1 MPRVV
6 APLTDMRIR
15 NAKPK
20 QKAYKIADGGGLYL
34 EVTPA
39 GFKLWR
45 MKFLQE
51 SGKESRLS
59 FGAYPEVSLTQ
70 ARAAR
75 AAARQLKAT
84 DIDPGKAK
92 RDARLAKAAVATH
105 TFEAVARRWLEKTA
119 ADRAATTQ
127 KKNTAW
133 LANDVFPEIGSMP
146 ISTIRPKHLLVPLQK
161 IQARGAIESAHKVKQ
176 LCGQVFRYA
185 VAAELAERDIT
196 SGLGDALVS
205 APVSHYPAITDPARV
220 GALLRAIDSY
230 EGFYSVVA
238 ALRLAPLVFVRPGE
252 LRSAEKTEFDLDA
265 GEWRI
270 PGSKMKMGI
279 DHIVPLPTQAVQVL
293 RWVFPLSGQSRFVF
307 RGVRSGDRCI
317 SDAAVNAAL
326 RAMGY
331 KQDVMTGHGFRA
343 MARTILDE
351 VLGERVDL
359 IEHQL
364 AHTVRDVNGRA
375 YNRTSHLP
383 ARREMMQRW
392 ADYLDKLRAG
402 TIVK

>member
-1 MPRVV
+1 MARVV
-6 APLTDMRIR
+6 TPLTDMRAR
-15 NAKPK
+15 SAKPK
-20 QKAYKIADGGGLYL
+20 QKAYKLADGGGLYL

-39 GFKLWR
+39 GSKLWR

-70 ARAAR
+70 ARTAR

-84 DIDPGKAK
+84 DVDPGKAK
-92 RDARLAKAAVATH
+92 RDAWQAKAAAAAH
-105 TFEAVARRWLEKTA
+105 TFETVARRWLEKTVG
-119 ADRAATTQ
+119 DRAAITQ

-133 LANDVFPEIGSMP
+133 FANDVFPEIGSMP
-146 ISTIRPKHLLVPLQK
+146 ISTIRPRHLLVALQK

-196 SGLGDALVS
+196 SGLADALAS
-205 APVSHYPAITDPARV
+205 APNSHYPAITDPARV
-220 GALLRAIDSY
+220 GPLLRAIDGY

-238 ALRLAPLVFVRPGE
+238 GLRLSPLVFVRPGE
-252 LRSAEKTEFDLDA
+252 LRSAEKSEFDLDA

-270 PGSKMKMGI
+270 PGAKMKMGI
-279 DHIVPLPTQAVQVL
+279 DHIVPLSTQAVKIL
-293 RWVFPLSGQSRFVF
+293 RWVLPLSGHSRFVF
-307 RGVRSGDRCI
+307 RGVRSGERCI

-331 KQDVMTGHGFRA
+331 GQDVMTGHGFRA

-364 AHTVRDVNGRA
+364 AHAVKDVNGRA
-375 YNRTSHLP
+375 YNRTAHLP

-392 ADYLDKLRAG
+392 ADYLDQLRAG
-402 TIVK
+402 TVVK